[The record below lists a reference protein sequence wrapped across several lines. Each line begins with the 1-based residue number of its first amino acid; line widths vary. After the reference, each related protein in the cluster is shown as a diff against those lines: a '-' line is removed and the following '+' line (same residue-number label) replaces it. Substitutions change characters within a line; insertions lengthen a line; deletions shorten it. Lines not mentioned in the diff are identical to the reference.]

1 MKIDLKN
8 IDIPDF
14 LRLKKFSFNSFY
26 GWVFLVFLFSFVIL
40 VLLGYS
46 IFFYF
51 KIDAGEAFNFRTEE
65 ILKDNFEKI
74 NKSELMKIISSFDT
88 KQIEFNLLLEEGPSE
103 IIDPSI

>member
-14 LRLKKFSFNSFY
+14 LRIKNFSFNSFY
-26 GWVFLVFLFSFVIL
+26 GWVFLVVIFSFIIL
-40 VLLGYS
+40 ILLGYS
-46 IFFYF
+46 MFFYF

-74 NKSELMKIISSFDT
+74 NKSELMKIISSFDA
-88 KQIEFNLLLEEGPSE
+88 KQIEFESLLEEGPSK